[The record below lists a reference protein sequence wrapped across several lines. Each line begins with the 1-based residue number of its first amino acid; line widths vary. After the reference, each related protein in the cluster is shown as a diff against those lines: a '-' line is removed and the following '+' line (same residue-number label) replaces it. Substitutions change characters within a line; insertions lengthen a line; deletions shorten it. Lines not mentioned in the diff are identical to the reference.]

1 MKPPSLA
8 RPTYNAHEEGQVGL
22 FERLAAPDIDWLFLP
37 TSRTG
42 VPSGWYAHVPF
53 ARWIVAA
60 ARPLLLVELGTH
72 NGVSYSAFCDAV
84 KRELL
89 PTSCYAVD
97 TWKGDAHA
105 GFYGEDIFE
114 NFRAFHDQN
123 YFDFSALLRMTFDEA
138 LANFSDGSIDLL
150 HIDGFHSYE
159 AAREDFEKW
168 RPKLSNKAI
177 VLFHDTNV
185 RDQGFG
191 VWKLWAELRANHPGF
206 EFLHGHGLG
215 VLQIGDAV
223 PPPVAALCALEDQQ
237 RIGLIRQRFAVAG
250 QRCVWEDEVIE
261 QKAGSELPAAHDEAR
276 RATEALAEA
285 GQYARH
291 LEAELA
297 RRDRDLG
304 ELRLQHNTASDE
316 ARRATEALAEAGQ
329 YARHLEAELAR
340 RDRDLGEVRLQHN
353 TASAELEAARE
364 RANSLKA
371 GLAARDRALAEAAR
385 TTNRSR
391 TEHATAVAKIAE
403 FSAYAR
409 RLAVS
414 CAISK
419 LIWRTKRPSWKP
431 NLQNST

>member
-1 MKPPSLA
+1 MIDTDDGRFMSLACGIRCSSLKLLNADEPKLPFSKRLNGESFVKPPSLA

-304 ELRLQHNTASDE
+304 EVRLQHNTASDE

-340 RDRDLGEVRLQHN
+340 RDRDLGEVRL
-353 TASAELEAARE
+353 ASMPQP
-364 RANSLKA
+364 SQ
-371 GLAARDRALAEAAR
+371 
-385 TTNRSR
+385 T
-391 TEHATAVAKIAE
+391 IAE
-403 FSAYAR
+403 FSGRCSGALKSSWNKIA
-409 RLAVS
+409 LLS
-414 CAISK
+414 
-419 LIWRTKRPSWKP
+419 TPSVA
-431 NLQNST
+431 QSRS